1 MKKNMW
7 RNKKILK
14 SDKQVERVGVAVA
27 LFVLLFL
34 SVFLV
39 SNVTQGVFLL
49 KVWLILPPCLV
60 NIVRYLSKK
69 PVPFPCP
76 VILKSILFFCFFFQ
90 SKDFYRLTERQCSIN
105 TKIALSTF

>member
-39 SNVTQGVFLL
+39 SNVT
-49 KVWLILPPCLV
+49 
-60 NIVRYLSKK
+60 
-69 PVPFPCP
+69 
-76 VILKSILFFCFFFQ
+76 
-90 SKDFYRLTERQCSIN
+90 
-105 TKIALSTF
+105 

>member
-39 SNVTQGVFLL
+39 SNVTRGVFLL

-76 VILKSILFFCFFFQ
+76 VILKSILLFGCFQ
-90 SKDFYRLTERQCSIN
+90 SKDFYRLTERQYSIN

>member
-14 SDKQVERVGVAVA
+14 SDKQVERVGVAVV

-39 SNVTQGVFLL
+39 SNVTRGVFLL

-60 NIVRYLSKK
+60 NIV
-69 PVPFPCP
+69 
-76 VILKSILFFCFFFQ
+76 
-90 SKDFYRLTERQCSIN
+90 
-105 TKIALSTF
+105 